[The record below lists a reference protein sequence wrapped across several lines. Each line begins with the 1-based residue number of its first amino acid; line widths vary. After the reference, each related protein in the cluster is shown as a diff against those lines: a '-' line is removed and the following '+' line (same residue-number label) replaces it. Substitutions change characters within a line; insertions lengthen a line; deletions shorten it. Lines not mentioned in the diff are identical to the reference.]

1 MSDTTDSVIV
11 LNRALDQMGDLVAAV
26 REDHLGN
33 PTPCREWNV
42 QQLITHVLAAPQR
55 FLQMARGEEV
65 DWESTPAPPETGWAE
80 AFREHADD
88 LIHHWHQQGED
99 AGSAD
104 WHTAEF
110 AVHAFDLV
118 PRDRPRDRQ
127 ARPRAG
133 RARPGLHAADA
144 DAREPRPGVRPRAA
158 RRPRAPTRYER
169 LAAYAGREVG

>member
-42 QQLITHVLAAPQR
+42 QQLLTHVLAAPQR

-65 DWESTPAPPETGWAE
+65 DWESTPSPPETGWAE
-80 AFREHADD
+80 EFREHADD

-104 WHTAEF
+104 WNTAEF
-110 AVHAFDLV
+110 AVHAFDL
-118 PRDRPRDRQ
+118 
-127 ARPRAG
+127 ARGIGRGTDKLDPAPAERGLAFMQKSLTPDNRG
-133 RARPGLHAADA
+133 RAFGPEREAPEGAD
-144 DAREPRPGVRPRAA
+144 P
-158 RRPRAPTRYER
+158 YER

>member
-26 REDHLGN
+26 REDQLGN

-42 QQLITHVLAAPQR
+42 QQLVTHVLAAPQR

-65 DWESTPAPPETGWAE
+65 DWESTPSPPETGWAE
-80 AFREHADD
+80 EFREHADD

-104 WHTAEF
+104 WNTAEF
-110 AVHAFDLV
+110 AVHAFDL
-118 PRDRPRDRQ
+118 
-127 ARPRAG
+127 ARGIGRGTDKLDPEPAERGLAFMQKSLTPDNRG
-133 RARPGLHAADA
+133 RAFGPEREAPEGAD
-144 DAREPRPGVRPRAA
+144 P
-158 RRPRAPTRYER
+158 YER